1 MGVSVQVGEQVTINL
16 WVLPLSAGGYFLD
29 QSIDMLLN
37 KDELGWN
44 GGVMRV

>member
-16 WVLPLSAGGYFLD
+16 WVLPLSADGYFLD

-37 KDELGWN
+37 KDVLGWN

>member
-1 MGVSVQVGEQVTINL
+1 MGVSVQVGEQVTSNL

-37 KDELGWN
+37 KDVLGWN